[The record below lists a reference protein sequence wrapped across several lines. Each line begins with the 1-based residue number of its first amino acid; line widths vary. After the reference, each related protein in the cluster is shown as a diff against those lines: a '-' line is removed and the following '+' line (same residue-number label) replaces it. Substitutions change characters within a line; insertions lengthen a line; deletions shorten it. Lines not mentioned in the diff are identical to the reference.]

1 MERLQGWSGICLTIQ
16 NCRSLKLFANFAK
29 RSGRNDLPD
38 RKPAFSVGLLP
49 KGLNFNDM
57 NSEQYDFSDISP
69 YDDNVF
75 HQKMEDLVKEPGFLH
90 AINYTMPKDDVPAL
104 IDELLRIDNKY
115 DFQHQ
120 VMYPF
125 LEMLAKTTTAGI
137 TLGGIKYY
145 NPAMNYVFI
154 TNHRDIVLDASFL
167 NLAFIRK
174 GLPTSEVA
182 IGNNLLIYDWITDLV
197 RLNKSFIVKRN
208 TTLREGLEAAK
219 KLSAY
224 IHYCILEKRES
235 IWIAQREGRAK
246 DSSDH
251 TQESLVKMLALGG
264 EGPFVERLKEIN
276 LLPVS
281 ISYEY
286 DPNDYLKAKEF
297 MMRRRDPQFK
307 KSQRDDL
314 FSMETGL
321 LQFKGRV
328 HFQLTPRINNKLDQI
343 GDFRDNN
350 TAAKYVGCLI
360 DQAIHRSYEIFPINY
375 IAFDLLHHTER
386 FRRKYTE
393 EQKKETEEYFNR
405 QLSKVDVPDL
415 TAEERDYMMEMML
428 VMYANPL
435 KNKLKTILGGME

>member
-1 MERLQGWSGICLTIQ
+1 M
-16 NCRSLKLFANFAK
+16 
-29 RSGRNDLPD
+29 NDQ
-38 RKPAFSVGLLP
+38 VI
-49 KGLNFNDM
+49 
-57 NSEQYDFSDISP
+57 DFSDIAP
-69 YDDNVF
+69 YDDDVF
-75 HQKMEDLVKEPGFLH
+75 HQKMEVLVKDPGFLH
-90 AINYTMPKDDVPAL
+90 AVNYCMPPEDVPQL
-104 IDELLRIDNKY
+104 IEDLLKIDNKY

-120 VMYPF
+120 IMLPF

-137 TLGGIKYY
+137 SIGGVKYY

-167 NLAFIRK
+167 NLAFMRR
-174 GLPTSEVA
+174 GMPTSEVA
-182 IGNNLLIYDWITDLV
+182 IGNNLLVFDWINDLV

-208 TTLREGLEAAK
+208 TGLREGLLAAK

-224 IHYCILEKRES
+224 IHRAILEKGES
-235 IWIAQREGRAK
+235 VWIAQREGRAK

-251 TQESLVKMLALGG
+251 TQEALVKMLALGG
-264 EGPFVERLKEIN
+264 EGSFMDKLKEIN
-276 LLPVS
+276 LMPVS

-297 MMRRRDPQFK
+297 LMKRRDPHFK

-321 LQFKGRV
+321 LQFKGKV
-328 HFQLTPRINNKLDQI
+328 HFQLTPRINAKIDQL
-343 GDFRDNN
+343 GEFSDNN
-350 TAAKYVGCLI
+350 TAARYVGSLI

-375 IAFDLLHHTER
+375 IAYDLLHRSDR
-386 FRRKYTE
+386 FAKKYTP
-393 EQKKETEEYFNR
+393 EQRIEAETYFNNQLNKVDIDNITEE
-405 QLSKVDVPDL
+405 
-415 TAEERDYMMEMML
+415 EREYMLEMML